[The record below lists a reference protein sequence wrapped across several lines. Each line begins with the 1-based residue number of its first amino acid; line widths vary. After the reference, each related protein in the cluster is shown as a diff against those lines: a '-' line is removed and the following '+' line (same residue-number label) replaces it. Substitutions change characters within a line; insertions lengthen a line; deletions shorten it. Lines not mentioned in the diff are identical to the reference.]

1 VLNLN
6 PIISIYGPTNS
17 GKTSLAIELSK
28 KIPSEIISVDSV
40 QIYKEANI
48 GSNKPEQNIL
58 NKYPHHLIDFID
70 PKDFYSVGKF
80 KKDAINLISEIDQK
94 DKHSILT
101 GGTMMYFYSLFN
113 GLADLPEKNAQIRK
127 KIDDQERRYGLKFLH
142 DQLNE
147 SDPQSAEKIHEND
160 RQRIKRALEVFMIS
174 GKTINQLKN
183 KESEN
188 ILKKRKSLSFAIIPD
203 DRNHFKES
211 LKSRFKEM
219 IAAGLIDETE
229 MLIKKYSKK
238 IPVLQAV
245 GYKQVVDF
253 LDNKLTKEEMIE
265 KATNANYQLAKRQI
279 TWLNKLKTTEKFF
292 VKQSN
297 MIIKI
302 LSYLE

>member
-1 VLNLN
+1 MLNLN

-28 KIPSEIISVDSV
+28 KIPSETISVDSV

-265 KATNANYQLAKRQI
+265 KATNANYQLEKRQI

>member
-1 VLNLN
+1 
-6 PIISIYGPTNS
+6 
-17 GKTSLAIELSK
+17 
-28 KIPSEIISVDSV
+28 
-40 QIYKEANI
+40 
-48 GSNKPEQNIL
+48 
-58 NKYPHHLIDFID
+58 
-70 PKDFYSVGKF
+70 
-80 KKDAINLISEIDQK
+80 
-94 DKHSILT
+94 
-101 GGTMMYFYSLFN
+101 MYFYSLFN

-127 KIDDQERRYGLKFLH
+127 KIDGQERRHGLKFLH

-211 LKSRFKEM
+211 LKSRFEEM

>member
-1 VLNLN
+1 
-6 PIISIYGPTNS
+6 
-17 GKTSLAIELSK
+17 
-28 KIPSEIISVDSV
+28 
-40 QIYKEANI
+40 
-48 GSNKPEQNIL
+48 
-58 NKYPHHLIDFID
+58 
-70 PKDFYSVGKF
+70 
-80 KKDAINLISEIDQK
+80 
-94 DKHSILT
+94 
-101 GGTMMYFYSLFN
+101 MYFYSLFN
-113 GLADLPEKNAQIRK
+113 GLADLPEKNTQIRK
-127 KIDDQERRYGLKFLH
+127 KIDEQERRYGLKFLYE
-142 DQLNE
+142 QLNE

-203 DRNHFKES
+203 DRIHFKES
-211 LKSRFKEM
+211 LKSRFEEM

-238 IPVLQAV
+238 IPVLQSV

-253 LDNKLTKEEMIE
+253 IDNKLTKEEMIE

>member
-1 VLNLN
+1 MLNLN

-17 GKTSLAIELSK
+17 GKTSLAIELSE

-80 KKDAINLISEIDQK
+80 KKDAKNLISEIDQK

-127 KIDDQERRYGLKFLH
+127 KIDGQERRYGLKFLYE
-142 DQLNE
+142 QLNE

-188 ILKKRKSLSFAIIPD
+188 ILKK
-203 DRNHFKES
+203 ES
-211 LKSRFKEM
+211 HYL
-219 IAAGLIDETE
+219 
-229 MLIKKYSKK
+229 
-238 IPVLQAV
+238 LQ
-245 GYKQVVDF
+245 
-253 LDNKLTKEEMIE
+253 
-265 KATNANYQLAKRQI
+265 
-279 TWLNKLKTTEKFF
+279 
-292 VKQSN
+292 
-297 MIIKI
+297 
-302 LSYLE
+302 

>member
-1 VLNLN
+1 MLNLN

-17 GKTSLAIELSK
+17 GKTSLAIELSE

-48 GSNKPEQNIL
+48 GSNKPKQNIL
-58 NKYPHHLIDFID
+58 NKYPHHLVDFIN

-80 KKDAINLISEIDQK
+80 KKDAKNLISEIDQK
-94 DKHSILT
+94 DKYSILT

-127 KIDDQERRYGLKFLH
+127 KIDEQERRYGLKFLYE
-142 DQLNE
+142 QLNE

-203 DRNHFKES
+203 DRIHFKES
-211 LKSRFKEM
+211 LKSRFEEM

-238 IPVLQAV
+238 IPVLQSV

-253 LDNKLTKEEMIE
+253 IDNKLTKEEMIE

>member
-1 VLNLN
+1 MLNLN

-127 KIDDQERRYGLKFLH
+127 KIDGQERRHGLKFLH

-211 LKSRFKEM
+211 LKSRFEEM

>member
-1 VLNLN
+1 MLNLN

-70 PKDFYSVGKF
+70 PKNFYSVGKF

-127 KIDDQERRYGLKFLH
+127 KIDGQERRHGLKFLH

>member
-1 VLNLN
+1 MLNLN

-17 GKTSLAIELSK
+17 GKTSLAIELSE

-48 GSNKPEQNIL
+48 GSNKPEQKIL
-58 NKYPHHLIDFID
+58 NKYPHHLVDFID

-80 KKDAINLISEIDQK
+80 KKDAKNLISEIDQK

-127 KIDDQERRYGLKFLH
+127 KIDEQERRYGLKFLYE
-142 DQLNE
+142 QLNE

-203 DRNHFKES
+203 DRIHFKES
-211 LKSRFKEM
+211 LKSRFEEM

-238 IPVLQAV
+238 IPVLQSV

-253 LDNKLTKEEMIE
+253 IDNKLTKEEMIE

>member
-211 LKSRFKEM
+211 LKSRFEEM

>member
-1 VLNLN
+1 MLNLN

-211 LKSRFKEM
+211 LKSRFEEM

>member
-1 VLNLN
+1 MLNLN

-17 GKTSLAIELSK
+17 GKTSLAIELSE

-70 PKDFYSVGKF
+70 PKDFYSEGKF
-80 KKDAINLISEIDQK
+80 KKDAKNLISEIDQK

-127 KIDDQERRYGLKFLH
+127 KIDGQERRYGLKFLYE
-142 DQLNE
+142 QLNE

-203 DRNHFKES
+203 DRIHFKES
-211 LKSRFKEM
+211 LKSRFEEM

-238 IPVLQAV
+238 IPVLQSV

-253 LDNKLTKEEMIE
+253 IDNKLTKEEMIE

>member
-1 VLNLN
+1 MLNLN

-188 ILKKRKSLSFAIIPD
+188 ILKKRKLLSFAIIPD

-211 LKSRFKEM
+211 LKSRFEEM

-238 IPVLQAV
+238 IPVLQSV

>member
-17 GKTSLAIELSK
+17 GKTSLAIELSE

-80 KKDAINLISEIDQK
+80 KKDAKNLISEIDQK

-127 KIDDQERRYGLKFLH
+127 KIDGQERRYGLKFLYE
-142 DQLNE
+142 QLNE

-203 DRNHFKES
+203 DRIHFKES
-211 LKSRFKEM
+211 LKSRFEEM

-238 IPVLQAV
+238 IPVLQSV

-253 LDNKLTKEEMIE
+253 IDNKLTKEEMIE

>member
-1 VLNLN
+1 MLNLN

-70 PKDFYSVGKF
+70 PKNFYSVGKF

>member
-1 VLNLN
+1 MLNLN

-17 GKTSLAIELSK
+17 GKTSLAIELSE

-80 KKDAINLISEIDQK
+80 KKDAKNLISEIDQK

-127 KIDDQERRYGLKFLH
+127 KIDGQERRYGLKFLYE
-142 DQLNE
+142 QLNE

-203 DRNHFKES
+203 DRIHFKES
-211 LKSRFKEM
+211 LKSRFEEM

-238 IPVLQAV
+238 IPVLQSV

-253 LDNKLTKEEMIE
+253 IDNKLTKEEMIE

>member
-1 VLNLN
+1 MLNLN

-17 GKTSLAIELSK
+17 GKTSLAIELSE

-48 GSNKPEQNIL
+48 GSNKPGQNIL

-80 KKDAINLISEIDQK
+80 KKDAKNLISEIDQK

-127 KIDDQERRYGLKFLH
+127 KIDEQERRYGLKFLYE
-142 DQLNE
+142 QLNE

-203 DRNHFKES
+203 DRIHFKKS
-211 LKSRFKEM
+211 LKSRFEEM

-238 IPVLQAV
+238 IPVLQSV

-253 LDNKLTKEEMIE
+253 IDNKLTKEEMIE

>member
-1 VLNLN
+1 MLNLN

-70 PKDFYSVGKF
+70 PKNFYSVGKF

-211 LKSRFKEM
+211 LKSRFEEM

>member
-1 VLNLN
+1 MLNLN

-70 PKDFYSVGKF
+70 PKNFYSVGKF

-211 LKSRFKEM
+211 LKSRFEEM

-229 MLIKKYSKK
+229 MLIKKYAKK
-238 IPVLQAV
+238 IPVLQSV

>member
-188 ILKKRKSLSFAIIPD
+188 ILKKRKLLSFAIIPD

-211 LKSRFKEM
+211 LKSRFEEM

-238 IPVLQAV
+238 IPVLQSV

>member
-188 ILKKRKSLSFAIIPD
+188 ILKKRKLLSFAIIPD

-211 LKSRFKEM
+211 LKSRFEEM

>member
-238 IPVLQAV
+238 IPVLQSV

>member
-1 VLNLN
+1 MLNLN